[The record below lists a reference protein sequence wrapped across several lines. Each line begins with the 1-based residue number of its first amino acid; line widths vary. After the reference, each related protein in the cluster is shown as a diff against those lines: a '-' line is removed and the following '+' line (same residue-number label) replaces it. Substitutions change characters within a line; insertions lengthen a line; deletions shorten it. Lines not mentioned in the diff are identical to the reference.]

1 MEPNAIRVVSSE
13 ANCRKDDIEVIQ
25 VPTEKLPSGCQVF
38 SVQILNECSGGS
50 ECNIGSIHLSCGSFH
65 SELMINPRMFRLL
78 GNNDCLVNDGKPIA
92 SGKAV
97 SFSYASTTQFPLS
110 VSSMAC

>member
-1 MEPNAIRVVSSE
+1 VVIIAEYSQTCAARMEPNAIRVVSSE

-65 SELMINPRMFRLL
+65 SELMINPRMHVPVSLQQYITAL
-78 GNNDCLVNDGKPIA
+78 CL
-92 SGKAV
+92 
-97 SFSYASTTQFPLS
+97 
-110 VSSMAC
+110 